1 MQLFKRPVGGVLVS
15 SSSVGEEEKTMA
27 SSSLS
32 LFLLALLTLSIL
44 ALNPVVADENEAD
57 PGLVMNFYKDSCP
70 QAEDIVK
77 EQVKLLYKRHK
88 NTAFSWLRNIFHDC
102 AVQVRLQTCK
112 CKIWSSIFQLRF
124 PHICSV
130 LLCLLLVM
138 WCFPPP
144 GLHSE
149 DLVGERDR

>member
-1 MQLFKRPVGGVLVS
+1 MGGVLVS

-27 SSSLS
+27 SSSS
-32 LFLLALLTLSIL
+32 LFLLALGSLSLL

-70 QAEDIVK
+70 QAEDIIK

-102 AVQVRLQTCK
+102 AVQVCLQTCK
-112 CKIWSSIFQLRF
+112 YKAWSSILNFGFLTYALF
-124 PHICSV
+124 

-138 WCFPPP
+138 
-144 GLHSE
+144 
-149 DLVGERDR
+149 